1 MNTRVP
7 VQPDVLR
14 WACERAAIQPDTL
27 RKRFPK
33 YDQWVAGQTHPTL
46 KQLQAFAKTT
56 HTPFGYLLLPKPPK
70 LGVPIPDFRTM
81 DSTQLGEPSPDLLD
95 TVYACQQRQEW
106 YRDYARS
113 IGQPPLEFIGS
124 TDLEADTTT
133 TAANIRQQLR
143 FDIAEQQS
151 ATDMAQTIARFRQQA
166 EAIGVLVMVNGVVG
180 SNTHRK
186 LDPGEFRGFALVDH
200 LAPLVF
206 INGADTKAGQMFTL
220 AHELAHLWLGQT
232 GLSDATALS
241 HPTRPVEQWC
251 NHVAA
256 ELLAPLESL
265 RAAYEPDRD
274 LFDEMNRLARLFK
287 VSTLVILRR
296 IRDTGRIT
304 RKSFEAAYETEL
316 ARLKRIIA
324 QNRESGSAG
333 GDWYRTTPIRV
344 SERFAR
350 AVVVS
355 AFEGRSTFTEAMGLL
370 GCRKMSTFR
379 ELGHHLGVDG

>member
-1 MNTRVP
+1 ML
-7 VQPDVLR
+7 Q
-14 WACERAAIQPDTL
+14 WACGRAAIQPDTL

-33 YDQWVAGQTHPTL
+33 YDEWEAGKTNPTL
-46 KQLQAFAKTT
+46 KQLQDFAKAT
-56 HTPFGYLLLPKPPK
+56 HTPFGYLLLTKPPK
-70 LGVPIPDFRTM
+70 LGVPIPDFRTI
-81 DSTQLGEPSPDLLD
+81 DSKQLGDPSPDLLD

-113 IGQPPLEFIGS
+113 TGQPPIKLIGS
-124 TDLEADTTT
+124 ADLDADITT
-133 TAANIRQQLR
+133 TATKIRKQLKFDLADQQLTTNM
-143 FDIAEQQS
+143 EQ
-151 ATDMAQTIARFRQQA
+151 TFARFRQQA
-166 EAIGVLVMVNGVVG
+166 EEIGVLVMVNGVVG

-186 LDPGEFRGFALVDH
+186 LDPDEFRGFALVDN

-206 INGADTKAGQMFTL
+206 VNGADTKAGKMFTL
-220 AHELAHLWLGQT
+220 AHELAHLWLGET
-232 GLSDATALS
+232 GLSDATAS
-241 HPTRPVEQWC
+241 SRSTRPVERWC
-251 NHVAA
+251 NKVAA
-256 ELLAPLESL
+256 ELLVPLESL
-265 RAAYEPDRD
+265 RTAYEPDRD
-274 LFDEMNRLARLFK
+274 LFKEMNRLARRFK

-304 RKSFEAAYETEL
+304 RARFEAAYDTEL
-316 ARLKRIIA
+316 ARLKKIIDL
-324 QNRESGSAG
+324 NRESGSGG

-355 AFEGRSTFTEAMGLL
+355 AFKGRSTFTEAMGLL